1 LINIPYSPS
10 FGKCHTKQ
18 PLTLC
23 IFIGFSPSFEEYG
36 WSIKAGCLVWDYNTM
51 FQVLFLILG
60 LLSIGFGL
68 KDGENIQ
75 GTLLI
80 KQNKADESTQEAS
93 FSNFAVTQR

>member
-1 LINIPYSPS
+1 
-10 FGKCHTKQ
+10 
-18 PLTLC
+18 
-23 IFIGFSPSFEEYG
+23 
-36 WSIKAGCLVWDYNTM
+36 M